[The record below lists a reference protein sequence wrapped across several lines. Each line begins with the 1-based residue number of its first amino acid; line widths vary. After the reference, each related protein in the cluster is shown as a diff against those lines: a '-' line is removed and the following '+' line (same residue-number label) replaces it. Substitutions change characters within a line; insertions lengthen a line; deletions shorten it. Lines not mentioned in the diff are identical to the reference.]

1 MKNSEY
7 LVNDWSREV
16 FAVEKVNSLQQ
27 DILKMPGETR
37 NASKALCKAY
47 GIITHEQKIAFILA
61 GGVPSLFQWQQ
72 CHIQDLRTGFDTETG
87 QLPCLC

>member
-16 FAVEKVNSLQQ
+16 FAIEKVNSLQQ
-27 DILKMPGETR
+27 EILKTPCETR
-37 NASKALCKAY
+37 NASEALCKAY
-47 GIITHEQKIAFILA
+47 ETLTDEQKIAFILA

-72 CHIQDLRTGFDTETG
+72 YHIQDLRTGSDTETG